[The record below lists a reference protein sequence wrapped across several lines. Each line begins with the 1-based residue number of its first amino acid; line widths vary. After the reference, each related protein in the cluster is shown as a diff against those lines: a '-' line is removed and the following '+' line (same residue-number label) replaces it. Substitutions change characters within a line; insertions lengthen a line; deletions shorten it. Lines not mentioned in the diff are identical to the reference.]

1 MTDDVFERIRAGC
14 ARVAAVAEHVRID
27 DVALERLAGDLVSS
41 GIEPVLDPV
50 HAPFEN
56 PATTLAFVITLD
68 AINFGSGW
76 FPTLRKRDGRSGY
89 FTVALAL
96 RKRFETRG
104 AWSAV
109 ELCGLTTEEC
119 AEVFAQ
125 GEPEARD
132 LMAHF
137 AQALRDLGAW
147 LGERHAGRFDV
158 AVAACGGSAARL
170 LEELA
175 QMPFYRDVVH
185 YAGFEVPLYKRAQ
198 ITVNDLAT
206 VFGGEGLGRFDD
218 IERLT
223 MFADNLVPHVLR
235 CEGAL
240 VYGDE
245 LAARIETG
253 EQLVLGEP
261 AEVEIRAVGLHAV
274 ERCVTLCR
282 AVGAAASARSLD
294 TVLWQR
300 GQRPEIKARP
310 RHRAR
315 STYY

>member
-104 AWSAV
+104 PWSAV

-125 GEPEARD
+125 REPEALD

-147 LGERHAGRFDV
+147 LGERHR
-158 AVAACGGSAARL
+158 
-170 LEELA
+170 E
-175 QMPFYRDVVH
+175 
-185 YAGFEVPLYKRAQ
+185 
-198 ITVNDLAT
+198 
-206 VFGGEGLGRFDD
+206 
-218 IERLT
+218 
-223 MFADNLVPHVLR
+223 
-235 CEGAL
+235 
-240 VYGDE
+240 
-245 LAARIETG
+245 
-253 EQLVLGEP
+253 
-261 AEVEIRAVGLHAV
+261 
-274 ERCVTLCR
+274 
-282 AVGAAASARSLD
+282 
-294 TVLWQR
+294 WQR
-300 GQRPEIKARP
+300 AMRTTHQLRHLRRRRRCP
-310 RHRAR
+310 R
-315 STYY
+315 